1 MEQRAGPPRND
12 RFKLNKEA
20 VLTYPLKRIVME
32 GKHEHIRT
40 KSKQHGIYFFNDPF
54 RNPSHPGNRTNW
66 QSAYLPYL
74 IRLKTISEQTNLNLS
89 KPLFIENTQ

>member
-54 RNPSHPGNRTNW
+54 RYKRQQETAVI
-66 QSAYLPYL
+66 QYD
-74 IRLKTISEQTNLNLS
+74 
-89 KPLFIENTQ
+89 FIVS